1 MERMTAYKI
10 VCKKRGKATITRYE
24 EDVNKAYKV
33 ANKYERKGYN
43 TNVTR
48 KVINL

>member
-10 VCKKRGKATITRYE
+10 VCKKKGKATITYYE

-43 TNVTR
+43 TTVSR